1 MHTNKHRGRAVF
13 ILFAMAAVLACN
25 PDGGGPEPYQYPSD
39 TAAVDYTS
47 SDPGKAVFIDFSS
60 NTVVREL
67 PHDFFDVAMYSTGS
81 GQGAQ
86 VHIIANSGSYGTG
99 VTVLKTTGTDIAAN
113 LSGSENA
120 VTEFTFREDFTL
132 HGHQDAV
139 NPLAGA
145 AAAAATKYV
154 YLIKTNYGTDTKY
167 FKVVFDSYGPAGQ
180 CKITVVPGSG
190 AGDTGKVELTAGLT
204 GIADGY
210 GYIYFDLHGNTPRVL
225 NDGDALKPG
234 ITLNIPKAA
243 EWDLLCTRTDDL
255 TGDTTRPTANRSSI
269 LLNTYKGVTAATA
282 AGKTIEEVTGTTGL
296 TPYTLVDAIGYSWY
310 GTDNRGNYWVDNP
323 PVTFVIKTAE
333 EHYAK
338 FQPGSFKGPAE
349 ESFHMAFRYYYT
361 GNNTGVFEH

>member
-1 MHTNKHRGRAVF
+1 
-13 ILFAMAAVLACN
+13 
-25 PDGGGPEPYQYPSD
+25 
-39 TAAVDYTS
+39 
-47 SDPGKAVFIDFSS
+47 
-60 NTVVREL
+60 
-67 PHDFFDVAMYSTGS
+67 
-81 GQGAQ
+81 
-86 VHIIANSGSYGTG
+86 
-99 VTVLKTTGTDIAAN
+99 

-120 VTEFTFREDFTL
+120 VTEFTFREGFTL

-190 AGDTGKVELTAGLT
+190 AGEEGKIELTAGLT

-210 GYIYFDLHGNTPRVL
+210 GYIYFDLHGTNTPRVL
-225 NDGDALKPG
+225 NDGNALKSG

-243 EWDLLCTRTDDL
+243 EWDLLCTRTDDV

-282 AGKTIEEVTGTTGL
+282 AGKTIEEVTDTTGL
-296 TPYTLVDAIGYSWY
+296 TASTLVDAIGYSWY
-310 GTDNRGNYWVDNP
+310 ATDNRGTYWID
-323 PVTFVIKTAE
+323 PVTYVIQTAE
-333 EHYAK
+333 GHYAK
-338 FQPGSFKGPAE
+338 FQPGSFKNSSGDKN
-349 ESFHMAFRYYYT
+349 FHMAFRYYYT
-361 GNNTGVFEH
+361 GNGTEVFDH